1 MHTLLIFFAILVVSK
16 SMVFGCSFEIC
27 VALSIC
33 LHLVDRDAVV
43 VLIRRMPLLLV
54 GTEGGSVNTTTK
66 ERHN

>member
-1 MHTLLIFFAILVVSK
+1 MLLIFFAILVVSK
-16 SMVFGCSFEIC
+16 SMVFGCLLEIC

-33 LHLVDRDAVV
+33 LHLLDRDAV